1 MINIWCSSYFY
12 HYSTILN
19 IIITI
24 IIIIIIIIISF
35 AMGNRG
41 LNRDQYCEEDTAGN
55 DEDEE
60 GRKRRAFL
68 FMMCIPKN
76 APKIE
81 AMQGKE
87 KP

>member
-1 MINIWCSSYFY
+1 MF
-12 HYSTILN
+12 HSTILFS
-19 IIITI
+19 IAI
-24 IIIIIIIIISF
+24 IIIIFIIII

-41 LNRDQYCEEDTAGN
+41 LNRDQYCEEDAAGN

-60 GRKRRAFL
+60 GRKRRAP

-76 APKIE
+76 APKME